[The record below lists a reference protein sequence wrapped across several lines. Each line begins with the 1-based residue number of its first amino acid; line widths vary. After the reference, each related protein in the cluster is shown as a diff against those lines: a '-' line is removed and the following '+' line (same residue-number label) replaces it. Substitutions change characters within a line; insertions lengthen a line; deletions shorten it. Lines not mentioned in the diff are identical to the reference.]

1 MTEMNRKLM
10 IEERR
15 TMLVGKTVTER
26 GAAGQLK
33 DAAAAAATDRLLAPI
48 RAVDAPEEAPDLST
62 LLARLDERA
71 QAGDRD
77 GFHETIREISQKGE
91 LTGDQTLDR
100 FAQVASRLAGDV
112 PVGDGARTTRLS
124 KLIER
129 MEVGTR
135 FKVLL
140 MLASDAA
147 AMIDEPYRP
156 GALREHLRRTVA
168 ELASG

>member
-26 GAAGQLK
+26 GAAGRLK

-48 RAVDAPEEAPDLST
+48 RAVDAPEEAPDLSV
-62 LLARLDERA
+62 LLERLDERA
-71 QAGDRD
+71 RAEDRD
-77 GFHETIREISQKGE
+77 GFHATIKEISRKGQ
-91 LTGDQTLDR
+91 LTGDETLDR
-100 FAQVASRLAGDV
+100 FLQLASRL
-112 PVGDGARTTRLS
+112 VGTVQLEGARTVRLS
-124 KLIER
+124 GLIES
-129 MEVGTR
+129 MPVGNR

-147 AMIDEPYRP
+147 AMLEEPYRP
-156 GALREHLRRTVA
+156 GALGEHLRRTA
-168 ELASG
+168 LELAAA

>member
-1 MTEMNRKLM
+1 MSEMNRRLM

-77 GFHETIREISQKGE
+77 GFHETIREISRKGE

-100 FAQVASRLAGDV
+100 FAQVASRL
-112 PVGDGARTTRLS
+112 VGTVQLEGARTTRFS

>member
-15 TMLVGKTVTER
+15 TMLAGKTVTER

-48 RAVDAPEEAPDLST
+48 RAVHGPEGAPDLNV

-77 GFHETIREISQKGE
+77 GFHETIKEISRKGQ
-91 LTGDQTLDR
+91 LTGDRTLDR
-100 FAQVASRLAGDV
+100 FLQLASRL
-112 PVGDGARTTRLS
+112 VGTVQVEGARTVRLS
-124 KLIER
+124 GLIEA
-129 MEVGTR
+129 MPVGTR
-135 FKVLL
+135 FRVLL

-147 AMIDEPYRP
+147 TMLNEPYRP
-156 GALREHLRRTVA
+156 GALREHLRRTVT
-168 ELASG
+168 ELADG

>member
-1 MTEMNRKLM
+1 MTQMNRKLM

-26 GAAGQLK
+26 GAAGRLK

-48 RAVDAPEEAPDLST
+48 RAVDGPEEAPDVSVLLS
-62 LLARLDERA
+62 RLDERA
-71 QAGDRD
+71 RAGDLD
-77 GFHETIREISQKGE
+77 GFHATIKEISRKGQ
-91 LTGDQTLDR
+91 LTGDETLDR
-100 FAQVASRLAGDV
+100 FAQLASRLVGDV
-112 PVGDGARTTRLS
+112 SVGDGARTTRFS

-129 MEVGTR
+129 MPVGAR

-156 GALREHLRRTVA
+156 GALREHLRRTA
-168 ELASG
+168 LELG